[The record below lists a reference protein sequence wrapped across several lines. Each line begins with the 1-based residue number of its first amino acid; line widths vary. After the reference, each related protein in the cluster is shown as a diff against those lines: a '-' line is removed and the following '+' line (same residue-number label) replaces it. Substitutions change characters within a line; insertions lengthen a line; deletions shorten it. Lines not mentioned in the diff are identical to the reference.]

1 MVYFNMSIYP
11 QFPDNIYDII
21 IIGGGPAGLTAGLYA
36 SRASMKTLLIEKM
49 GCGGNAALTDW
60 IENYP
65 SMPDGISGFELA
77 QKMEQQTRKF
87 GTEIVYEK
95 FIEVK
100 NNGAYKIVKT
110 TEKEYNAIAVI
121 IATGAEYKSLGVLGE
136 NEFRGKGV
144 SYCATCD
151 GAFFKDKDVV
161 VVGGGN
167 SAFQEAIFLTR
178 FAKTVTIV
186 HRRDTFRA
194 TSILQERAKADPKIR
209 FIVNSIVER
218 IEGNGKV
225 ERIILKDSITNQPN
239 VLHADGIF
247 VFVGFA
253 PATEFIKGV
262 IDLDDTGNIITD
274 VTMNTSSNGIF
285 ACGDARK
292 KTLRQVVTAAGDG
305 AIAAHSA
312 QEYVEQIK
320 NQNLAVQ

>member
-1 MVYFNMSIYP
+1 MPISVL
-11 QFPDNIYDII
+11 PDNIYDII

-36 SRASMKTLLIEKM
+36 SRARMKTLLIEKM

-65 SMPDGISGFELA
+65 SMPDGISGFDLA

-121 IATGAEYKSLGVLGE
+121 IATGAEYKSLGVPGE
-136 NEFRGKGV
+136 DSFRGKGV

-151 GAFFKDKDVV
+151 GAFFKEKDVV

-194 TSILQERAKADPKIR
+194 SPVLQERAKADPKIR
-209 FIVNSIVER
+209 FVVNSIVER

-225 ERIILKDSITNQPN
+225 ERIILKDSITDQ
-239 VLHADGIF
+239 VSVIHADGIF

-253 PATEFIKGV
+253 PATEFIKGI
-262 IDLDDTGNIITD
+262 IDLDDIGNIITD
-274 VTMNTSSNGIF
+274 VAMNTSTNGIF

-312 QEYVEQIK
+312 QEYVEHIK
-320 NQNLAVQ
+320 NQNLAV